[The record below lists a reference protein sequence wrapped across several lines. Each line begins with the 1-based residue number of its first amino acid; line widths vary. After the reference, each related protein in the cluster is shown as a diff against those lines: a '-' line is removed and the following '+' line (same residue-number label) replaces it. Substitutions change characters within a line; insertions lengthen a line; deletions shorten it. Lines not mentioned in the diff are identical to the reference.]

1 MSGPLALLLRALNA
15 MASRWRNVWYRSLG
29 VRISGLI
36 WMRRISI
43 TRQWSDIALDNCAL
57 DDQVTLLCS
66 GPEKFGKI
74 TIGSGT
80 YINRFTILDAH
91 ISITIGRDCMI
102 GPHVYITDSD
112 HGTAAGQLV
121 NAQPM
126 TSAPV
131 RIEDGA
137 WIGAGVVILKGVTIG
152 AGSIIGA
159 GAVVTR
165 DVAPNQIAI
174 GAPARVMRGRK

>member
-1 MSGPLALLLRALNA
+1 MSSPLALLVRALDA
-15 MASRWRNVWYRSLG
+15 MASRWRNLWFRALG
-29 VRISGLI
+29 TRMTGLI
-36 WMRRISI
+36 WMRRVSI
-43 TRQWSDIALDNCAL
+43 PRQWGDITLDKCAL
-57 DDQVTLLCS
+57 DDHVTLLCS
-66 GPEKFGKI
+66 GTTKAGKI

-91 ISITIGRDCMI
+91 DSITIGKDCMI

-121 NAQPM
+121 SQQPM

-137 WIGAGVVILKGVTIG
+137 WIGAGAIILKGVTIG
-152 AGSIIGA
+152 AGAIIGA

-165 DVAPNQIAI
+165 NVAPDHIVI
-174 GAPARVMRGRK
+174 GTPAQVMRCR